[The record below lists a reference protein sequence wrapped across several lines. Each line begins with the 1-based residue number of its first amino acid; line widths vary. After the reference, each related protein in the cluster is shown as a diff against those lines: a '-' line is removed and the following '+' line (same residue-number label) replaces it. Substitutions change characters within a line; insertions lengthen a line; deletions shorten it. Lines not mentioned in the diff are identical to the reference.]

1 MEEWNREEN
10 DVTSNLTK
18 EQNSNSN
25 LVEEK
30 KTENDKALTEVQ
42 DEKSSAEGQMDKVEE
57 REKDINSNTSAVH
70 REVISKEEE
79 EEEEEDVVDDA
90 VAVTAEEV

>member
-1 MEEWNREEN
+1 MAIEYTQKKAEN
-10 DVTSNLTK
+10 D
-18 EQNSNSN
+18 Q
-25 LVEEK
+25 
-30 KTENDKALTEVQ
+30 ALTEVQ

-79 EEEEEDVVDDA
+79 EEEDVVDDA